1 MIAWF
6 SWRWKTLSKVMLFTQ
21 LFFSLIIKTI
31 VFALNFWYFF
41 LCFTWTSFWRSTLL
55 FIYIFKWIRN
65 NLPSISFVL
74 THIFLLII
82 VLNDFGLRH
91 LSWSYWF
98 CSCKFR
104 DLFIIFFWIF
114 KLFNFILKSNSSLT
128 WQIWGCWILLVR
140 KVASR
145 PL

>member
-1 MIAWF
+1 MIVWF

-31 VFALNFWYFF
+31 VFALNLWNFF
-41 LCFTWTSFWRSTLL
+41 FCFTRTSFWRSTLL
-55 FIYIFKWIRN
+55 FINIFKWVRN
-65 NLPSISFVL
+65 TLPCISFVL

-91 LSWSYWF
+91 LSWSYRF
-98 CSCKFR
+98 SSCKFR